1 MTTQRLRIGDLAAA
15 CGITRD
21 ALRYYERQ
29 GLLTRPRRTSGGF
42 REYEPAAIDRIRF
55 IKQAQ
60 AQGLSIKEIRELT
73 SYQEQPG
80 RGRCKRVHDLLARK
94 IQELE
99 VRRRELDA
107 FSASLRSYK
116 AMCEQSLAGQPDAD
130 CPVVDDLLKPGVGR
144 RAR

>member
-1 MTTQRLRIGDLAAA
+1 MTAQRLRIGDVAAA

-29 GLLTRPRRTSGGF
+29 GLLVRPRRTAGGF
-42 REYEPAAIDRIRF
+42 REYDAATIDRIRF

-80 RGRCKRVHDLLARK
+80 RARCRRVHDLLARK
-94 IQELE
+94 LQELDE
-99 VRRRELDA
+99 RRRELDA
-107 FSASLRSYK
+107 FAASLRSYK
-116 AMCEQSLAGQPDAD
+116 AMCEQTLAGTTDAD
-130 CPVVDDLLKPGVGR
+130 CPVVDDLVKPRAER
-144 RAR
+144 RTR

>member
-1 MTTQRLRIGDLAAA
+1 MTAQRLRIGDLAAA

-116 AMCEQSLAGQPDAD
+116 AMCEQSLARQPDAD